1 MDVFYWKGMSMYIV
15 MAPNAWGK
23 SETVQVAFNKCLE
36 VDNHMEDYDIWLV
49 HPDTDV
55 LISDEGFVAKMD
67 ETGTLSYPIDSEN
80 TPKLIKRVRKGKE
93 VLVDAV

>member
-1 MDVFYWKGMSMYIV
+1 MYIV

>member
-67 ETGTLSYPIDSEN
+67 ETGTLSYPIGSEN

>member
-1 MDVFYWKGMSMYIV
+1 MNIIDAAKQLKW
-15 MAPNAWGK
+15 
-23 SETVQVAFNKCLE
+23 
-36 VDNHMEDYDIWLV
+36 
-49 HPDTDV
+49 TDV

-67 ETGTLSYPIDSEN
+67 ETGTLSYPIGSEN

>member
-1 MDVFYWKGMSMYIV
+1 
-15 MAPNAWGK
+15 
-23 SETVQVAFNKCLE
+23 
-36 VDNHMEDYDIWLV
+36 MEDYDIWLV